1 MGMTALD
8 AMEPR
13 LLRSF
18 VAVAEELHFGRA
30 AARLHISQPPLSV
43 QIRTFEERL
52 GVRLLERDRRHVALT
67 EAGAFMLE
75 RARHFLAEADRLR
88 AEAGLIARGEM
99 GVLSVGYTATA
110 TYEVLPELLRRF
122 RASRPD
128 VRLELREL
136 RSADQCEALRV
147 GRIEI
152 GLACGPLEKEG
163 IVERVLATERFVVAL
178 PERHPLAQKDKL
190 RLRDLEGIPC
200 VAVRPDIEP
209 AWASACA
216 RAIARA
222 RVRLDV
228 VQETDT
234 KIAMLGLVAAGIG
247 IGFVSESMQRLA
259 RDGVVHRRIDDL
271 TVRVPLVAL
280 STADPSP
287 RAAAFLA
294 GRDTLRDG
302 ARPHP
307 RSRRSRR

>member
-1 MGMTALD
+1 MNALD

-52 GVRLLERDRRHVALT
+52 GVRLFERDRRHVALT

-75 RARHFLAEADRLR
+75 RARHFLAEAGRLR
-88 AEAGLIARGEM
+88 AEAGHIARGET
-99 GVLSVGYTATA
+99 GILSVGYTATA
-110 TYEVLPELLRRF
+110 TYDVLPRLLRRF
-122 RASRPD
+122 REARPE

-136 RSADQCEALRV
+136 RSADQYDALRS

-152 GLACGPLEKEG
+152 GLACGPLAKEG
-163 IVERVLATERFVVAL
+163 IDERVLARERFVAAL
-178 PERHPLAQKDKL
+178 PRRHPLARKKKL
-190 RLRDLEGIPC
+190 RLQDFEGVPC
-200 VAVRPDIEP
+200 VAVRADIEP
-209 AWASACA
+209 AWANACA

-234 KIAMLGLVAAGIG
+234 KIAMLGLVAAGVG
-247 IGFVSESMQRLA
+247 AGFVSESMQRLA
-259 RDGVVHRRIDDL
+259 REGVVHRPIEDL

-280 STADPSP
+280 LHPRPSP
-287 RAAAFLA
+287 RAAAFL
-294 GRDTLRDG
+294 
-302 ARPHP
+302 
-307 RSRRSRR
+307 SR